1 MAAVKKWVP
10 LKMRPKAAA
19 LQENVQTW
27 EKGRQEA
34 TQERSKAGSAH
45 SAQAMACVA
54 VSMPA
59 MKKILLEMLLEVCA
73 CRDFLLE
80 QEPPHEQLGSVWR
93 RVRYL
98 MGYTV
103 AG

>member
-1 MAAVKKWVP
+1 MKWLP
-10 LKMRPKAAA
+10 LKMCPKAAA

-27 EKGRQEA
+27 EKGRQKA

-45 SAQAMACVA
+45 SAQVMACA
-54 VSMPA
+54 VVCMPA
-59 MKKILLEMLLEVCA
+59 IKKILLEMLLEVCA

-80 QEPPHEQLGSVWR
+80 QETPHELLGSVWR
-93 RVRYL
+93 RVRPL

-103 AG
+103 AE